1 VTSLTTDGADAGR
14 RLKARGCAAA
24 YRTSLISKLGYDTFT
39 IAILFSSPL
48 PNNYHNMGQNASK
61 AHKKPTYISASPAN
75 EADDELVYKLQ
86 SLLTLEDDEDDENKG
101 QYTSPLTVS
110 NLSEWKKDIQNDTT
124 KKLAMNCMTGN
135 DIDKIIAN
143 TANIN
148 AHNVDLFSHNVKFEG
163 HPITNQNNS
172 GRCWLFASTNVFK
185 EFMKSTYNLEDFEFS
200 QNYLFFYDKL
210 EKSNWFLNRILES
223 YDEDIESR
231 LTQFLL
237 QLPENDGGQWDM
249 IVNLVNNYGLVPK
262 SVYPDSASSISSS
275 RLNYFVNDKLR
286 EYAMILRNLKK
297 EEESKREKYD
307 FQSEIPTVKKNML
320 KEIHTIL
327 SLTLGIPPDPNDK
340 ISWEYKDKFGNFNKI
355 DSTPLEFY
363 NNVLNYKAHEHF
375 SLIHDPRNVEGLY
388 TVDKLGNIEGGKP
401 IEYVNTSIDN
411 LKQAAMGMI
420 KANIPVFFGCDVGKF
435 CDINM
440 GLLDVES
447 WDYDLGFGIDMKLNK
462 KQRLL
467 AGSSQMTHAMVL
479 TGVHAIDGKP
489 IRWKVEN
496 SWGEYGEHKGYFVM
510 TDKWFDEYVL
520 QIVTNESFTT
530 KKLSDIWKSKEYKV
544 LPYYDPMGALA

>member
-1 VTSLTTDGADAGR
+1 
-14 RLKARGCAAA
+14 
-24 YRTSLISKLGYDTFT
+24 
-39 IAILFSSPL
+39 
-48 PNNYHNMGQNASK
+48 MGQNASK

-75 EADDELVYKLQ
+75 EADDELIYKLQ
-86 SLLTLEDDEDDENKG
+86 SLLTLEDNEDDEDDENKG

-143 TANIN
+143 TVNIN
-148 AHNVDLFSHNVKFEG
+148 AHNVDLFNHNVKFEG

-435 CDINM
+435 GDTNM

-496 SWGEYGEHKGYFVM
+496 SWGEYGKHEGYFVM

>member
-1 VTSLTTDGADAGR
+1 MPLLMVAFATSFSPRKHQYSLLSMGNNTSKTH
-14 RLKARGCAAA
+14 KTPTYVAAA
-24 YRTSLISKLGYDTFT
+24 R
-39 IAILFSSPL
+39 
-48 PNNYHNMGQNASK
+48 
-61 AHKKPTYISASPAN
+61 SASSSSD
-75 EADDELVYKLQ
+75 ADDELVYKLQ
-86 SLLTLEDDEDDENKG
+86 SLLNLKEEEEVEGDNDDSVFS
-101 QYTSPLTVS
+101 TPLTAS
-110 NLSEWKKDIQNDTT
+110 NLSEWKREIEADAT
-124 KKLAMNCMTGN
+124 KKLALNCMTGN
-135 DIDKIIAN
+135 DIDKVIAN
-143 TANIN
+143 TANMN
-148 AHNVDLFSHNVKFEG
+148 ANNIDLFNHNVKFEG
-163 HPITNQNNS
+163 HPITNQKSS

-185 EFMKSTYNLEDFEFS
+185 EFMKSKYNLEDFEFS

-275 RLNYFVNDKLR
+275 RLNYFVNNKLR
-286 EYAMILRNLKK
+286 EYALILRNLKK
-297 EEESKREKYD
+297 EEVARMEKYD
-307 FQSEIPTVKKNML
+307 DIPFKSEIPAVKKTML

-327 SLTLGIPPDPNDK
+327 SLTLGIPPDPNDA
-340 ISWEYKDKFGNFNKI
+340 ISWEYKDKFGNFHKI
-355 DSTPLEFY
+355 ESTPLDFY
-363 NNVLNYKAHEHF
+363 NNILSYKANDYF
-375 SLIHDPRNVEGLY
+375 SLIHDPRNSEGLY

-411 LKQAAMGMI
+411 LKQAAMSMI

-435 CDINM
+435 GDTNM

-447 WDYDLGFGIDMKLNK
+447 WDYNLAFQIDMNMNK

-479 TGVHAIDGKP
+479 TGVHVIDGKP

-496 SWGEYGEHKGYFVM
+496 SWGEYGQHKGYFVM
-510 TDKWFDEYVL
+510 SDKWFDEYVF
-520 QIVTNESFTT
+520 QIVTNEAFTT
-530 KKLSDIWKSKEYKV
+530 TKLSQIWKSKDYKV